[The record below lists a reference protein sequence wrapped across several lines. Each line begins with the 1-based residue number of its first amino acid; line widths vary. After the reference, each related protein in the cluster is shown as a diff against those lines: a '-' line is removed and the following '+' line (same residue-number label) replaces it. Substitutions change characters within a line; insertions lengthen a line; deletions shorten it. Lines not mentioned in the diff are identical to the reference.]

1 MYITNTNE
9 HQADWRL
16 LDKFKVF
23 DMIDSARKKKFYF
36 YKVPLKPE
44 ICENSGS
51 DIQGAYTGDLYATEE
66 LYH

>member
-1 MYITNTNE
+1 
-9 HQADWRL
+9 
-16 LDKFKVF
+16 
-23 DMIDSARKKKFYF
+23 MIDSAKKKKFYF